1 MPQTETQPPLRFTDL
16 VAESLQDVEEL
27 FPWDL
32 EELLAGNDPVLLL
45 DVREP
50 EEYRRMHIQGSI
62 NVPRGVLESAC
73 DYGYEETV
81 PELVQA
87 RERTVVV
94 VCRSGNRSALA
105 AHTMKRMGYQDARSL
120 KTGLRGW
127 NDYELPL
134 VDAAGQPVDIDEADD
149 YFASRVRP
157 EQLPPQ
163 A

>member
-1 MPQTETQPPLRFTDL
+1 MSQADPPVPLRFTDL
-16 VAESLQDVEEL
+16 VAERLQDVDEL

-32 EELLAGNDPVLLL
+32 EELLERQDDVLLL
-45 DVREP
+45 DVREAD
-50 EEYRRMHIQGSI
+50 EYQRMHIQGSI

-81 PELVQA
+81 PELVRA
-87 RERTVVV
+87 RNRTVVV

-134 VDAAGQPVDIDEADD
+134 VDAAGNRVDIDDADD
-149 YFASRVRP
+149 FFASKVRP
-157 EQLPPQ
+157 EQLPPK